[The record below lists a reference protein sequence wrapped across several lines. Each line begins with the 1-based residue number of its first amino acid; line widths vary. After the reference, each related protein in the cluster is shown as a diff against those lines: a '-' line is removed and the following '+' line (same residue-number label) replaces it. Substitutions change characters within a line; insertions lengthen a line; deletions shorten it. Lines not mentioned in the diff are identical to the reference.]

1 MIFLELVLQ
10 NFGPYRGRQVLN
22 LCPETTADFAP
33 ILLLGGMNGGGKTT
47 LMDAL
52 RLALY
57 GNRAQ
62 CSTRGNLGYGDF
74 LQQCVNRN
82 SASTEETRIELLM
95 EQIINDTRSEVRIVR
110 HWHRYDKEGKDNL
123 GVLRDDWLDTA
134 LTNTWD
140 EYIENVLPLGIS
152 NLFLFDGEQVK
163 ELAELD
169 APPPSVVDAI
179 QSLLGLELAEQ
190 LAVDLEVLITRKRKA
205 FADAKELAE
214 LEAIE
219 QRLADLEQDLEQHKV
234 KQVKLQENIDQAN
247 KKKQEAWD
255 KFVLEGGQIKSE
267 QTELKKQVKELTQ
280 EAEETRDKLRNLA
293 TGILPLAW
301 ITPLLEQAQESGK
314 QELGLQEA
322 KVTRNVIK
330 GRDQRLLNYINQLNL
345 KLEQVQKITEFL
357 QQENQEL
364 EAKITDNAEPWLD
377 IDPETLASLNTLLT
391 YEIPQA
397 CQRQQG
403 YLETLERLD
412 GEMMAT
418 ETELA
423 TAASPEDFTN
433 LETQLKKAQE
443 LVGEAQVA
451 YRMGEKKRQQLES
464 AIAQTRKELA
474 TYSDKIMQKRSSE
487 HLINSI
493 TKAQDTLKLFKE
505 RLTLKKLNKLEIEV
519 ADCFRYLLHK
529 SDLVHRLSIASDN
542 FSLTLY
548 NLDGEVVP
556 KHRLSA
562 GEKQLLA
569 IAFLWG
575 LARVSG
581 RRLPV
586 AIDTPLGRLDSSHRH
601 NLVERYF
608 PNASHQVILLSTDT
622 EIGQQEL
629 QQLREAQA
637 IAREYL
643 LHYNPS
649 ERQTSVKP
657 GYFW

>member
-10 NFGPYRGRQVLN
+10 NFGPYCGKQVLN
-22 LCPETTADFAP
+22 LRPEIHETLAP

-74 LQQCVNRN
+74 LRQCVNQI
-82 SASTEETRIELLM
+82 SPPEAETRIELLL
-95 EQIINDTRSEVRIVR
+95 EQIVNGDRSEVRIVR
-110 HWHRYDKEGKDNL
+110 QWRRYEPEGKDNL
-123 GVLRDDWLDTA
+123 GILRDDWLDVG

-169 APPPSVVDAI
+169 APPTSVVDAI
-179 QSLLGLELAEQ
+179 QSLLGLELAER
-190 LAVDLEVLITRKRKA
+190 LAVDLDVLLARKRRT
-205 FADAKELAE
+205 FANTKELAD

-219 QRLADLEQDLEQHKV
+219 QRLQTLQQELEAHKNQQQDL
-234 KQVKLQENIDQAN
+234 QAN
-247 KKKQEAWD
+247 LERANRRKQQAWD
-255 KFVLEGGQIKSE
+255 KFVSEGGRITAE
-267 QTELKKQVKELTQ
+267 QTKLKNQLKALVQQ
-280 EAEETRDKLRNLA
+280 AEETRKQLRNLA
-293 TGILPLAW
+293 AGTLPLTL
-301 ITPLLEQAQESGK
+301 ITPLLKQAQRNGES
-314 QELGLQEA
+314 ELALQEA
-322 KVTRNVIK
+322 KMTRKVLQA
-330 GRDQRLLNYINQLNL
+330 RDQRLIEYIHQIKL
-345 KLEQVQKITEFL
+345 KQAEIQKIHAFL

-364 EAKITDNAEPWLD
+364 EEKITNSSEPWLN
-377 IDPETLASLNTLLT
+377 IEPEMLTSLNTLLT
-391 YEIPQA
+391 YELPRA
-397 CQRQQG
+397 CQRQQD
-403 YLETLERLD
+403 YLETLTNLD
-412 GEMMAT
+412 TEIVAA

-423 TAASPEDFTN
+423 TAASPEDFAQ
-433 LETQLKKAQE
+433 LETQLNKAQE
-443 LVGEAQVA
+443 LVNEAQVA
-451 YRMGEKKRQQLES
+451 YSLGTKKRQQLES
-464 AIAQTRKELA
+464 AITQTKKELA
-474 TYSDKIMQKRSSE
+474 TYSDQLMEKQSSE
-487 HLINSI
+487 HIISSI
-493 TKAQDTLKLFKE
+493 TKVQTTLHQFKE

-529 SDLVHRLSIASDN
+529 SGLVHRISIASDN

-548 NLDGEVVP
+548 NLEGEIVP

-622 EIGQQEL
+622 EIGQQEV

-637 IAREYL
+637 IGREYL
-643 LHYNPS
+643 LHYSPT
-649 ERQTSVKP
+649 ERQTTVKP

>member
-1 MIFLELVLQ
+1 
-10 NFGPYRGRQVLN
+10 
-22 LCPETTADFAP
+22 
-33 ILLLGGMNGGGKTT
+33 MNGGGKTT

-62 CSTRGNLGYGDF
+62 CSTRGNLSYGDF
-74 LQQCVNRN
+74 LHQCVNQS
-82 SASTEETRIELLM
+82 SAPQEETRIELLL
-95 EQIINDTRSEVRIVR
+95 EQIVNEDRSEVRVVR
-110 HWHRYDKEGKDNL
+110 QWRRHAQEGKDNL
-123 GVLRDDWLDTA
+123 GVLRDDWLDVG

-169 APPPSVVDAI
+169 APPMGVVDAI
-179 QSLLGLELAEQ
+179 QSLLGLELAER
-190 LAVDLEVLITRKRKA
+190 LAIDLDVLIARKRRS
-205 FADAKELAE
+205 FANTKELAD

-219 QRLADLEQDLEQHKV
+219 Q
-234 KQVKLQENIDQAN
+234 KLQTLQQELEAHKSQQQELQKNLERAN
-247 KKKQEAWD
+247 QRKQEAWD
-255 KFVLEGGQIKSE
+255 KFVLEGGRITSE
-267 QTELKKQVKELTQ
+267 QTELKNQLQALTKQ
-280 EAEETRDKLRNLA
+280 AEESRKQLRNLA
-293 TGILPLAW
+293 AGPLPLAL
-301 ITPLLEQAQESGK
+301 IIPLLKQAQKDGEE
-314 QELGLQEA
+314 ELALQEA
-322 KVTRNVIK
+322 KMTRKVLQA
-330 GRDQRLLNYINQLNL
+330 RDQRLIDYIHQI
-345 KLEQVQKITEFL
+345 KLTAAEIQKIQAFL

-364 EAKITDNAEPWLD
+364 ELKITNSSEPWLD
-377 IDPETLASLNTLLT
+377 IEPETLTSLNTLLT
-391 YEIPQA
+391 HEIPRA
-397 CQRQQG
+397 CQQKQTH
-403 YLETLERLD
+403 LETLANLEA
-412 GEMMAT
+412 EIIAT

-423 TAASPEDFTN
+423 AAASPEDFAK
-433 LETQLKKAQE
+433 LETQLKNAQK
-443 LVGEAQVA
+443 LVNEAQVA
-451 YRMGEKKRQQLES
+451 YSLGATKRQHLES
-464 AIAQTRKELA
+464 AIAQTNKELA
-474 TYSDKIMQKRSSE
+474 TYSDKIMEKRSNE
-487 HLINSI
+487 HIITSI
-493 TKAQDTLKLFKE
+493 AKVQTTLQQFKE
-505 RLTLKKLNKLEIEV
+505 RLILKKLNKLEIEV

-529 SDLVHRLSIASDN
+529 SDLVHRISIASDN

-548 NLDGEVVP
+548 NLEGEIVP

-622 EIGQQEL
+622 EIGQQEV

-637 IAREYL
+637 IMREYL

-649 ERQTSVKP
+649 ERQTTIKP